1 MKKYAIILLSI
12 LLVSCNG
19 MKQEKPVKPVP
30 TEPELETTLQIAV
43 VKMEDDGKTGEKI
56 GCGDSIIYIEKTAE
70 GTKLEETK
78 KIQLALKELF
88 AIGVTAVDNEYYNGL
103 QHSKNLKVESV
114 NKTNN
119 GDNSIISVILSGE
132 LISAGTCDDPRIK
145 EQIYSTVK
153 ANSSADEVQVY
164 INDQELEEYFDMS
177 GGAE

>member
-19 MKQEKPVKPVP
+19 MKPEKPVKPVP
-30 TEPELETTLQIAV
+30 TEVESETTLQIAV

-88 AIGVTAVDNEYYNGL
+88 AIGVTAVDDPYYNGL
-103 QHSKNLKVESV
+103 QHSKNLKVENV
-114 NKTNN
+114 NETDN
-119 GDNSIISVILSGE
+119 GDNSIIAVMLSGE

-164 INDQELEEYFDMS
+164 INDQALEEYFDMS